1 VSCCVSNA
9 IQKQKRNDVIKLIKI
24 SIEQYDAMLQS
35 LIENLNLKKFD
46 HDISYDQIQSIDMN
60 FNVVENEQ
68 NIMTHV
74 LIDNIESLYDAL
86 NDVIETLRV
95 HRYAQMRYS
104 RAMTITTNDNDEF
117 VLNDVI
123 YHRMYNEY
131 VERERITIE
140 QIDEFELQNN
150 L

>member
-1 VSCCVSNA
+1 
-9 IQKQKRNDVIKLIKI
+9 
-24 SIEQYDAMLQS
+24 MLQS

-46 HDISYDQIQSIDMN
+46 HDVSYDQIQSIDMN

-95 HRYAQMRYS
+95 HRYCDMKYD
-104 RAMTITTNDNDEF
+104 RAMTLTTNDNDEF
-117 VLNDVI
+117 VINDVI
-123 YHRMYNEY
+123 YHRRYNEY
-131 VERERITIE
+131 VERERVTIE
-140 QIDEFELQNN
+140 QIDEFETQNN